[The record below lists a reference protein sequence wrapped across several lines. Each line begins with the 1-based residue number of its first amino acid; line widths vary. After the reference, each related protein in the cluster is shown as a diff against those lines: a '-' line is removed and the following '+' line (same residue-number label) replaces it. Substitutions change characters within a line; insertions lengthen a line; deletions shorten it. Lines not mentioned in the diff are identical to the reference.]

1 VSEAAV
7 AGLASRVYASPF
19 PPASLRGLRLPERIR
34 FNVPIPPAQSA
45 KIAAALVLL
54 ADDGY
59 TVTVVMA
66 EEAVDLG
73 WRVLLDAPGRH
84 TSFRVRRDAEPSEW
98 AAAVAL
104 AIDH

>member
-1 VSEAAV
+1 
-7 AGLASRVYASPF
+7 VYASPF
-19 PPASLRGLRLPERIR
+19 PPASLRGLHLPERIR
-34 FNVPIPPAQSA
+34 FNVPIPPAHSA

-54 ADDGY
+54 ADGY
-59 TVTVVMA
+59 TVTVERP

-84 TSFRVRRDAEPSEW
+84 TSFRVRADAEPAEW

-104 AIDH
+104 AIDHSN

>member
-1 VSEAAV
+1 M
-7 AGLASRVYASPF
+7 
-19 PPASLRGLRLPERIR
+19 PERIR
-34 FNVPIPPAQSA
+34 FNAPIPPPQSA
-45 KIAAALVLL
+45 QIAAALVLL

-59 TVTVVMA
+59 TVTVELP

-84 TSFRVRRDAEPSEW
+84 ASFRVRTDAEPAEW

-104 AIDH
+104 AINHSN

>member
-1 VSEAAV
+1 
-7 AGLASRVYASPF
+7 VYASPF
-19 PPASLRGLRLPERIR
+19 PPASLRGLHLPDRIR

-59 TVTVVMA
+59 TVTVEMPQ
-66 EEAVDLG
+66 EARDLG

-84 TSFRVRRDAEPSEW
+84 TSFRVRTDAEPAEW

-104 AIDH
+104 AIDHSH